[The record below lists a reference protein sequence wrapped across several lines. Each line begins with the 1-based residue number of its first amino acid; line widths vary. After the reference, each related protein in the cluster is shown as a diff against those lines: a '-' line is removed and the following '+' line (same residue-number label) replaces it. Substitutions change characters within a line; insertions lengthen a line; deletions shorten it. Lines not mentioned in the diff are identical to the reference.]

1 MQPVKKILIPI
12 PDKDFDT
19 TEVALAWEIF
29 KKNHFQVVFA
39 TEHGKVAETDPLL
52 LTGVIFGQLGA
63 KKNAIA
69 AYHEMQK
76 SGEFLNP
83 ITYFHVKPHEF
94 DLLYLPGGH
103 AKGMRQ
109 YLESKILQD
118 KIVEF
123 FKLNKLI
130 GSVCHGS
137 LVMARSLDSATGK
150 SIVYDY
156 TISGLP
162 KSLEMLAYG
171 LTSWKLGDY
180 YKTYPEYLQDEVE
193 SLLKTKKQFKTGL
206 SSFIPFIVEDRNLTC
221 GRWPNDVE
229 KLANRLTER
238 LKAIHS

>member
-29 KKNHFQVVFA
+29 KKNHFQIVFA
-39 TEHGKVAETDPLL
+39 TEHGKVGETDPLL
-52 LTGVIFGQLGA
+52 LSGVIFGQLGA

-83 ITYFHVKPHEF
+83 ITYFHIKPQEF

-109 YLESKILQD
+109 YLESKVLQD
-118 KIVEF
+118 RIVEF

-137 LVMARSLDSATGK
+137 LVMARIWFANWLVIAPSMLQCPELCTLGAISLA
-150 SIVYDY
+150 IN
-156 TISGLP
+156 
-162 KSLEMLAYG
+162 
-171 LTSWKLGDY
+171 KLF
-180 YKTYPEYLQDEVE
+180 L
-193 SLLKTKKQFKTGL
+193 TKKYVLLF
-206 SSFIPFIVEDRNLTC
+206 
-221 GRWPNDVE
+221 
-229 KLANRLTER
+229 
-238 LKAIHS
+238 